1 MSKNKIIPYDPKL
14 RELARKLRK
23 ESTLSEIL
31 LWKEIKNKKMLNYE
45 FHRQVP
51 IDKFIVDLYCHELS
65 LVIEIDGITHAG
77 KEDYDEKRQKR
88 LESLG
93 VHFLRFDDLEV
104 KFKMEEVLKA
114 IENWIKDKAQ
124 PKTSS

>member
-31 LWKEIKNKKMLNYE
+31 LWKEIKNKQIMNYE

-51 IDKFIVDLYCHELS
+51 MDKYIVDFYCHELS
-65 LVIEIDGITHAG
+65 LAIEIDGTSHAF
-77 KEDYDEKRQKR
+77 KEKYDNKRQNR

-93 VHFLRFDDLEV
+93 VQFLRFDDLDV
-104 KFKMEEVLKA
+104 KFKMEEVLKS
-114 IENWIKDKAQ
+114 IEKWIKENTQ
-124 PKTSS
+124 S

>member
-51 IDKFIVDLYCHELS
+51 IDKFIVDFYCHELS

-77 KEDYDEKRQKR
+77 KEDDDEKRQKR

-93 VHFLRFDDLEV
+93 VHFLRFDDLDV
-104 KFKMEEVLKA
+104 KFKMEEVLKV
-114 IENWIKDKAQ
+114 IEKWIKDYTIEN
-124 PKTSS
+124 TSS

>member
-14 RELARKLRK
+14 RKLARKLRK

-51 IDKFIVDLYCHELS
+51 IDKFIVDFYCHELS
-65 LVIEIDGITHAG
+65 LVIEIDGISHAW

-93 VHFLRFDDLEV
+93 VHFLRFDDLDV
-104 KFKMEEVLKA
+104 KFKMEEVLKCY
-114 IENWIKDKAQ
+114 
-124 PKTSS
+124 

>member
-14 RELARKLRK
+14 RKLARKLRK

-51 IDKFIVDLYCHELS
+51 IDKFIVDFYCHELS
-65 LVIEIDGITHAG
+65 LVIEIDGISHAL
-77 KEDYDEKRQKR
+77 KEDYDERRQKR

-93 VHFLRFDDLEV
+93 VHFLRFDDLDV
-104 KFKMEEVLKA
+104 KFKMEEILKA
-114 IENWIKDKAQ
+114 IEKWIKDYTKEN
-124 PKTSS
+124 TSS